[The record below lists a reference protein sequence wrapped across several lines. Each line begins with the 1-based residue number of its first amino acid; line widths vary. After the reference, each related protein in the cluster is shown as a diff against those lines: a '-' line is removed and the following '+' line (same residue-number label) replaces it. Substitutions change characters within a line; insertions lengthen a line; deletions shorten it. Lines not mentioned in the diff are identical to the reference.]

1 MASNCYI
8 GLMHLTPF
16 NLVLHLGKLAK
27 LGEHVGLLDT
37 LKSTIEYRLSKVS
50 RYSLGNP
57 TIQNG
62 RCRDS
67 LSAPSYGRPANLF
80 IAVLILGRIYN
91 GTTIRPSIKSDLTF
105 FLLDFLFWRPD
116 INKTTWVNA
125 QAFLSQT
132 WMKCASNCYIGL
144 ILSKILRNPTRW
156 FSLNFQY
163 FVK

>member
-1 MASNCYI
+1 MN
-8 GLMHLTPF
+8 
-16 NLVLHLGKLAK
+16 
-27 LGEHVGLLDT
+27 
-37 LKSTIEYRLSKVS
+37 TIEYRLSKVS

-67 LSAPSYGRPANLF
+67 LSPSYGRPANLF

-116 INKTTWVNA
+116 INKTT
-125 QAFLSQT
+125 
-132 WMKCASNCYIGL
+132 
-144 ILSKILRNPTRW
+144 
-156 FSLNFQY
+156 
-163 FVK
+163 